1 MSTTITNTPADD
13 DDNNVPVDGSNN
25 NVTND
30 NNTSD
35 EKQQLS
41 DHSAP
46 LIIATNPNRAVSV
59 LSQADTIESIVD
71 KRSKT
76 PDYTEPITL
85 VDEKQVK
92 EQEERE
98 WAHMEPSE
106 ADLKKIRKKYNA
118 HLFSSFQF
126 RNGRDYWNCRYEE
139 RIAELYYDWHLTFT
153 QLKESLLPHLKNYN
167 MKIMIPGCGNSKLG
181 KQLVLSGF
189 KNIICTDY
197 SEVIIKRMRKVHEKY
212 GTCIK
217 YHCMDACTMRA
228 IDSESFDLIIDK
240 ALSDSMSCSMQDI
253 RFSICDNVSRF
264 YSQAAR
270 ILKPGGKLLVYSARD
285 RSDLIQQS
293 DTSVWSSIDSQQIL
307 RFPNENIRKRL
318 PPEIAESYINMF
330 ILTKKDDLFDENSE
344 NSLDAMRR
352 NKSRRNSILP
362 KLNEYEQSIEKAEKS
377 VTINFV

>member
-1 MSTTITNTPADD
+1 
-13 DDNNVPVDGSNN
+13 
-25 NVTND
+25 
-30 NNTSD
+30 
-35 EKQQLS
+35 
-41 DHSAP
+41 
-46 LIIATNPNRAVSV
+46 
-59 LSQADTIESIVD
+59 
-71 KRSKT
+71 
-76 PDYTEPITL
+76 
-85 VDEKQVK
+85 
-92 EQEERE
+92 
-98 WAHMEPSE
+98 
-106 ADLKKIRKKYNA
+106 
-118 HLFSSFQF
+118 
-126 RNGRDYWNCRYEE
+126 
-139 RIAELYYDWHLTFT
+139 
-153 QLKESLLPHLKNYN
+153 
-167 MKIMIPGCGNSKLG
+167 
-181 KQLVLSGF
+181 
-189 KNIICTDY
+189 
-197 SEVIIKRMRKVHEKY
+197 
-212 GTCIK
+212 
-217 YHCMDACTMRA
+217 MDACTMRA